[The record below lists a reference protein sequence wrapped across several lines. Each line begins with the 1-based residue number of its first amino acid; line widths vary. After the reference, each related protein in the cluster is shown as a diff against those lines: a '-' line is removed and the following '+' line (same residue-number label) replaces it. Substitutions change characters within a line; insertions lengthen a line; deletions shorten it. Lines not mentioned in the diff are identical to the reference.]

1 MARANDVLD
10 YYLNGPG
17 SFFAAGPR
25 EPPTAPPKPLTGELG
40 DSTVADL
47 KKFKESVI
55 ASKQF
60 ADDPGAIMGAV
71 ADLIDETIKQVQT
84 AARYSEG
91 RNTIAR
97 PPPSID
103 NPIDDPRVTSPR
115 QLNNAPLRISL
126 TAKQAQPAA
135 SLQAGAMP
143 AMTDDDAVSAQGDPR
158 NFHAAT
164 PPVRLGTSTPTD
176 PRDIRVLSSPVLP
189 LGARR
194 TQPGIP
200 NQTQQTGRPV
210 GIFTG
215 QPMPNILCRR
225 RSLVCRLDLPHPA
238 TTWMIGSSC
247 SSADNLGPP
256 LQPSAP
262 MPGVSSRNPLPHS
275 HQI

>member
-25 EPPTAPPKPLTGELG
+25 KPLTAPPKPLTGELG

-103 NPIDDPRVTSPR
+103 DPIDDPRVTSPR

-176 PRDIRVLSSPVLP
+176 PRNIRVLSSPVLP
-189 LGARR
+189 LGARASYPAGDSEPDTTNWPASR
-194 TQPGIP
+194 HLH
-200 NQTQQTGRPV
+200 RPADAQLFCAAADLWSV
-210 GIFTG
+210 GSICR
-215 QPMPNILCRR
+215 IRR
-225 RSLVCRLDLPHPA
+225 RH
-238 TTWMIGSSC
+238 G
-247 SSADNLGPP
+247 
-256 LQPSAP
+256 
-262 MPGVSSRNPLPHS
+262 
-275 HQI
+275 